1 MEPIAAVVNVD
12 LPGPI
17 VSRHLY
23 GHFAEHLG
31 ECIYGGIF
39 VGEGSPIPN
48 VRGIRTD
55 VVDAL
60 KAIAIPNLRW
70 PGGCFADEYHWKD
83 GIGPREDRPSMVNTH
98 WGNVV
103 EDNSFG
109 THEFM
114 DLCEQ
119 LGTEP
124 YISGNVGSGTVQEM
138 ADWVEYLTRGGNA
151 PMSRLRREN
160 GRDEPWKVKYWG
172 IGNETWG
179 CGGNMRAEYSADL
192 IRQYS
197 TYCRNHDGNELFKIA
212 SGARDDDYSW
222 TQALMSTMGDVGCGC
237 SPKKH
242 FDAVSFHY
250 YTGHSDRHKGSAT
263 QFSADDYWDSLASA
277 WRVEELL
284 TRHSNVM
291 DAYDPTGR
299 IGLVL
304 DEWGTWWDVEP
315 GTNPR
320 FLFQQNALRDALIAS
335 LHFDAFHRHANRLV
349 MANIAQTI
357 NVLQAMIL
365 TIDDVMVKTPT
376 YHVFEMNKGH
386 HDATLVDLAWT
397 TDIPTHEWDGH
408 TVPTVSASATTKDG
422 RVLVSLTNLD
432 PDAGVTLSFQ
442 LRGGDVALE
451 GARILTADSLQ
462 SHNTAT
468 ALDAV
473 APQDFDGARLS
484 DGLLEVSLPAHSFA
498 TVSLT
503 LA

>member
-1 MEPIAAVVNVD
+1 
-12 LPGPI
+12 
-17 VSRHLY
+17 
-23 GHFAEHLG
+23 
-31 ECIYGGIF
+31 
-39 VGEGSPIPN
+39 
-48 VRGIRTD
+48 VR
-55 VVDAL
+55 
-60 KAIAIPNLRW
+60 
-70 PGGCFADEYHWKD
+70 
-83 GIGPREDRPSMVNTH
+83 
-98 WGNVV
+98 
-103 EDNSFG
+103 
-109 THEFM
+109 
-114 DLCEQ
+114 
-119 LGTEP
+119 
-124 YISGNVGSGTVQEM
+124 VQPE
-138 ADWVEYLTRGGNA
+138 
-151 PMSRLRREN
+151 
-160 GRDEPWKVKYWG
+160 
-172 IGNETWG
+172 
-179 CGGNMRAEYSADL
+179 
-192 IRQYS
+192 
-197 TYCRNHDGNELFKIA
+197 
-212 SGARDDDYSW
+212 
-222 TQALMSTMGDVGCGC
+222 
-237 SPKKH
+237 
-242 FDAVSFHY
+242 
-250 YTGHSDRHKGSAT
+250 DRHKGSAT
-263 QFSADDYWDSLASA
+263 QFNSDDYWDSLTSA
-277 WRVEELL
+277 WRVDELL

-291 DAYDPTGR
+291 DVYDPTGR

-335 LHFDAFHRHANRLV
+335 LHFDAFHRHADRLV
-349 MANIAQTI
+349 MANIAQTV

-397 TDIPTHEWDGH
+397 TDIPTHEWNGH
-408 TVPTVSASATTKDG
+408 TIPTVSASATTKDG

-473 APQDFDGARLS
+473 APSEFDGARLS

>member
-1 MEPIAAVVNVD
+1 
-12 LPGPI
+12 
-17 VSRHLY
+17 
-23 GHFAEHLG
+23 
-31 ECIYGGIF
+31 
-39 VGEGSPIPN
+39 
-48 VRGIRTD
+48 
-55 VVDAL
+55 
-60 KAIAIPNLRW
+60 
-70 PGGCFADEYHWKD
+70 
-83 GIGPREDRPSMVNTH
+83 MVNTH

-197 TYCRNHDGNELFKIA
+197 TYSRNHDGNVLFKIA

-222 TQALMSTMGDVGCGC
+222 TQALMSTMGDLGCGC
-237 SPKKH
+237 RPKKH

-277 WRVEELL
+277 WRVDELL

-291 DAYDPTGR
+291 DVYDPTGR

-304 DEWGTWWDVEP
+304 DEWGTWRDVEP

-484 DGLLEVSLPAHSFA
+484 DGLLEVSLPAPSFA

>member
-1 MEPIAAVVNVD
+1 
-12 LPGPI
+12 
-17 VSRHLY
+17 
-23 GHFAEHLG
+23 
-31 ECIYGGIF
+31 
-39 VGEGSPIPN
+39 
-48 VRGIRTD
+48 
-55 VVDAL
+55 
-60 KAIAIPNLRW
+60 
-70 PGGCFADEYHWKD
+70 
-83 GIGPREDRPSMVNTH
+83 MVNTH

-160 GRDEPWKVKYWG
+160 GQDEPWKVKYWG

-197 TYCRNHDGNELFKIA
+197 TYSRNHDGNELFKIA

-237 SPKKH
+237 RPKKH

-277 WRVEELL
+277 WRVDELL

-291 DAYDPTGR
+291 DVYDPTGR

-349 MANIAQTI
+349 MANIAQTV

-397 TDIPTHEWDGH
+397 TDIPTHEWNGH

>member
-1 MEPIAAVVNVD
+1 
-12 LPGPI
+12 
-17 VSRHLY
+17 
-23 GHFAEHLG
+23 
-31 ECIYGGIF
+31 
-39 VGEGSPIPN
+39 
-48 VRGIRTD
+48 
-55 VVDAL
+55 
-60 KAIAIPNLRW
+60 
-70 PGGCFADEYHWKD
+70 
-83 GIGPREDRPSMVNTH
+83 MVNTH

-197 TYCRNHDGNELFKIA
+197 TYCRNHDGNVLFKVA
-212 SGARDDDYSW
+212 TGARDDDYSW
-222 TQALMSTMGDVGCGC
+222 TQTLMSTMGDVGCGC

-250 YTGHSDRHKGSAT
+250 YTGHLDRHKGSAT
-263 QFSADDYWDSLASA
+263 EFSADDYWDSLTSA
-277 WRVEELL
+277 WRVDDLL

-299 IGLVL
+299 VGLVL

-320 FLFQQNALRDALIAS
+320 FLFQQNALRDALITS

-349 MANIAQTI
+349 MANIAQTV

-397 TDIPTHEWDGH
+397 TDIPTHEWNGH
-408 TVPTVSASATTKDG
+408 TIPTVSASATTKDG

-442 LRGGDVALE
+442 LRGGHVALE

-473 APQDFDGARLS
+473 APQDFDGARLN

-503 LA
+503 VS

>member
-1 MEPIAAVVNVD
+1 
-12 LPGPI
+12 
-17 VSRHLY
+17 
-23 GHFAEHLG
+23 
-31 ECIYGGIF
+31 
-39 VGEGSPIPN
+39 
-48 VRGIRTD
+48 
-55 VVDAL
+55 
-60 KAIAIPNLRW
+60 
-70 PGGCFADEYHWKD
+70 
-83 GIGPREDRPSMVNTH
+83 
-98 WGNVV
+98 
-103 EDNSFG
+103 
-109 THEFM
+109 
-114 DLCEQ
+114 
-119 LGTEP
+119 
-124 YISGNVGSGTVQEM
+124 
-138 ADWVEYLTRGGNA
+138 
-151 PMSRLRREN
+151 
-160 GRDEPWKVKYWG
+160 
-172 IGNETWG
+172 
-179 CGGNMRAEYSADL
+179 
-192 IRQYS
+192 
-197 TYCRNHDGNELFKIA
+197 
-212 SGARDDDYSW
+212 
-222 TQALMSTMGDVGCGC
+222 MGDLGCGC
-237 SPKKH
+237 RPKKH

-263 QFSADDYWDSLASA
+263 QFGADDYWDSLASA
-277 WRVEELL
+277 WRVDELL

-335 LHFDAFHRHANRLV
+335 LHFDSFHRHANRLV

-397 TDIPTHEWDGH
+397 TEIPTHEWNGH

-432 PDAGVTLSFQ
+432 PDADVTLSFQ
-442 LRGGDVALE
+442 LRGGDVALD

-473 APQDFDGARLS
+473 APQNFDGARLT

-503 LA
+503 VS